1 MSQSKD
7 EASED
12 KMLCQGRYGM
22 LHLSQRTDF
31 IGGWDNETGCLN
43 KEPMIKKLA
52 AAAENDATECVDG
65 ETVFVDLET
74 VFM

>member
-1 MSQSKD
+1 
-7 EASED
+7 
-12 KMLCQGRYGM
+12 M